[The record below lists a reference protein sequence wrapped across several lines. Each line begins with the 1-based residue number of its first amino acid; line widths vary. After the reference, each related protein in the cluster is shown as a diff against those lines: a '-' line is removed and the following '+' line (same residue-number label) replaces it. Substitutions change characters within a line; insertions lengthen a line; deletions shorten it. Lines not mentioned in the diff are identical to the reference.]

1 MRNRTLKL
9 VTAAGVLVALAGLTA
24 CSGGGGGSSS
34 DSALS
39 GGRAAPE
46 RGVGAPGS
54 DSVDGTDE
62 KTAPGANRTVVTAK
76 SVIRTGEVTLTAK
89 DLAKVRE
96 DIDALLAAV
105 DGTLGSEQSSHDRK
119 GRLERST
126 LVLRVPVDSFGA
138 AKSAL
143 MKMGKL
149 ESSDETSKD
158 VTTQVIDVEE
168 RVQTLQNSLDD
179 LQRFQRSAK
188 DVKDLLD
195 FEEKIT
201 QRQSELQSL
210 KAQQSYL
217 LDQTSLSTITVHLST
232 PEKYVPPPDALE
244 GAGFIA
250 GLTAGWHALVDV
262 FVVSLT
268 VFGAVLPFL
277 AALLLVGVPAWLGI
291 RTLVRRRKTE
301 APAVEA
307 PTV

>member
-9 VTAAGVLVALAGLTA
+9 TMVAGVLVALAGLSA
-24 CSGGGGGSSS
+24 CSGGGGGSSA
-34 DSALS
+34 DSLSS

-46 RGVGAPGS
+46 PAVGADSPGS
-54 DSVDGTDE
+54 TDE
-62 KTAPGANRTVVTAK
+62 KAAPGANRTVVTAK
-76 SVIRTGEVTLTAK
+76 SVIRTGEVSLTAK
-89 DLAKVRE
+89 DLAKVRD
-96 DIDALLAAV
+96 DIDALMAAV
-105 DGTLGSEQSSHDRK
+105 GGSVDSEESSHDRH
-119 GRLERST
+119 GRLEQST
-126 LVLRVPVDSFGA
+126 VVLRVPVERFKA

-149 ESSDETSKD
+149 QTSDQTSKD
-158 VTTQVIDVEE
+158 VTTQVIDVDE

-210 KAQQSYL
+210 KAQQAYL
-217 LDQTSLSTITVHLST
+217 LDQTSMSTITVHLST

-244 GAGFIA
+244 GAGFLA
-250 GLTAGWHALVDV
+250 GLKAGWNALVDV

-277 AALLLVGVPAWLGI
+277 GVALLLGVPTWLGL
-291 RTLVRRRKTE
+291 RTWLRRRKE
-301 APAVEA
+301 APPAEA
-307 PTV
+307 QAS

>member
-9 VTAAGVLVALAGLTA
+9 AMAAVALVALAGLTA
-24 CSGGGGGSSS
+24 CSGGSGSLADSGGSS
-34 DSALS
+34 DSL
-39 GGRAAPE
+39 AAPE
-46 RGVGAPGS
+46 PATGAPGP
-54 DSVDGTDE
+54 DSADE
-62 KTAPGANRTVVTAK
+62 KAAPGANRTVVTAK
-76 SVIRTGEVTLTAK
+76 AVIRTGEVSLTAK
-89 DLAKVRE
+89 DLAKVRD
-96 DIDALLAAV
+96 DIDALMAAV
-105 DGTLGSEQSSHDRK
+105 GGSVGSEESSHDRH
-119 GRLERST
+119 GRLEQST
-126 LVLRVPVDSFGA
+126 VVLRVPVEKFKA

-149 ESSDETSKD
+149 QTSDETSKD

-210 KAQQSYL
+210 KAQQAYL
-217 LDQTSLSTITVHLST
+217 TDQTSMSTITVHLST

-244 GAGFIA
+244 GAGFLA
-250 GLTAGWHALVDV
+250 GLKAGWNALVDV

-277 AALLLVGVPAWLGI
+277 GVALLVGVPAWLGI
-291 RTLVRRRKTE
+291 RTLVRRRKVTPPAE
-301 APAVEA
+301 APAS
-307 PTV
+307 

>member
-9 VTAAGVLVALAGLTA
+9 AMAAVALVALAGLTA
-24 CSGGGGGSSS
+24 CTGGSGSLADSGGSS
-34 DSALS
+34 DSL
-39 GGRAAPE
+39 AAPE
-46 RGVGAPGS
+46 PATGAPGS
-54 DSVDGTDE
+54 DSADE
-62 KTAPGANRTVVTAK
+62 KAAPGANRTVVTPKAI
-76 SVIRTGEVTLTAK
+76 IRTGEVSLTAK
-89 DLAKVRE
+89 DLAKVRD
-96 DIDALLAAV
+96 DIDALMAAV
-105 DGTLGSEQSSHDRK
+105 GGSVGSEESSHDRH
-119 GRLERST
+119 GRLEQST
-126 LVLRVPVDSFGA
+126 VVLRVPVEKFKA

-149 ESSDETSKD
+149 QTSDETSKD

-210 KAQQSYL
+210 KAQQAYL
-217 LDQTSLSTITVHLST
+217 TDQTSMSTITVHLST

-244 GAGFIA
+244 GAGFLA
-250 GLTAGWHALVDV
+250 GLKAGWNALVDV

-277 AALLLVGVPAWLGI
+277 GVALLVGVPTWLGI
-291 RTLVRRRKTE
+291 RTLVRRRKVTPPAE
-301 APAVEA
+301 APAS
-307 PTV
+307 

>member
-9 VTAAGVLVALAGLTA
+9 MMAAGVLVALAGLTA
-24 CSGGGGGSSS
+24 CSGGGGGSSA
-34 DSALS
+34 DSASSDAL
-39 GGRAAPE
+39 AAPE
-46 RGVGAPGS
+46 PATGLNSPGS
-54 DSVDGTDE
+54 ADE
-62 KTAPGANRTVVTAK
+62 KAAPGANRTVVTPKAI
-76 SVIRTGEVTLTAK
+76 IRTGEVSLTAK
-89 DLAKVRE
+89 DLAKVRD
-96 DIDALLAAV
+96 DIDALMAAV
-105 DGTLGSEQSSHDRK
+105 GGSVGSEESSHDRH
-119 GRLERST
+119 GRLEQST
-126 LVLRVPVDSFGA
+126 VVLRVPVEKFKA

-149 ESSDETSKD
+149 QTSDETSKD

-210 KAQQSYL
+210 KAQQAYL
-217 LDQTSLSTITVHLST
+217 IDQTSMSTITVHLST

-244 GAGFIA
+244 GAGFLA
-250 GLTAGWHALVDV
+250 GLKAGWNALVDV

-268 VFGAVLPFL
+268 VLGAVLPFL
-277 AALLLVGVPAWLGI
+277 GVALLVGVPAWLGI
-291 RTLVRRRKTE
+291 RTLVRRRKVTPPAE
-301 APAVEA
+301 APAS
-307 PTV
+307 

>member
-9 VTAAGVLVALAGLTA
+9 AMAAVALVALAGLTA
-24 CSGGGGGSSS
+24 CSGGSGSLADSGGSS
-34 DSALS
+34 DSL
-39 GGRAAPE
+39 AAPE
-46 RGVGAPGS
+46 PATGAPGS
-54 DSVDGTDE
+54 DSADE
-62 KTAPGANRTVVTAK
+62 KAAPGANRTVVTPKA
-76 SVIRTGEVTLTAK
+76 VIRTGEVSLTAK
-89 DLAKVRE
+89 DLAKVRD
-96 DIDALLAAV
+96 DIDALMAAV
-105 DGTLGSEQSSHDRK
+105 GGSVGSEESSHDRH
-119 GRLERST
+119 GRLEQST
-126 LVLRVPVDSFGA
+126 VVLRVPVEKFTA

-149 ESSDETSKD
+149 QTSDETSKD

-210 KAQQSYL
+210 KAQQAYL
-217 LDQTSLSTITVHLST
+217 TDQTSMSTITVHLST

-244 GAGFIA
+244 GAGFLA
-250 GLTAGWHALVDV
+250 GLKAGWNALVDV

-277 AALLLVGVPAWLGI
+277 GVALLVGVPAWLGI
-291 RTLVRRRKTE
+291 RTLVRRRKVTPPAE
-301 APAVEA
+301 APAS
-307 PTV
+307 

>member
-9 VTAAGVLVALAGLTA
+9 TMAAGVLVALAGLTA
-24 CSGGGGGSSS
+24 CGGGSGSSS

-39 GGRAAPE
+39 GGGDAPE
-46 RGVGAPGS
+46 PAVGTLGS
-54 DSVDGTDE
+54 DSAGE
-62 KTAPGANRTVVTAK
+62 KAAPGANRTVVTPKAI
-76 SVIRTGEVTLTAK
+76 IRTGEVSLTAK
-89 DLAKVRE
+89 DLAKVRD
-96 DIDALLAAV
+96 DIDALMAAV
-105 DGTLGSEQSSHDRK
+105 GGSVGSEESSHDRH
-119 GRLERST
+119 GRLEQST
-126 LVLRVPVDSFGA
+126 VVLRVPVERFKA

-149 ESSDETSKD
+149 QTSDETSKD

-210 KAQQSYL
+210 KAQQAYL
-217 LDQTSLSTITVHLST
+217 TDQTSMSTITVHLST

-244 GAGFIA
+244 GAGFLA
-250 GLTAGWHALVDV
+250 GLKAGWHALVDV

-268 VFGAVLPFL
+268 VVGAVLPFL
-277 AALLLVGVPAWLGI
+277 GVALLVGVPAWLGI
-291 RTLVRRRKTE
+291 RALVRRRKVTPPAE
-301 APAVEA
+301 AQAS
-307 PTV
+307 

>member
-1 MRNRTLKL
+1 MDS
-9 VTAAGVLVALAGLTA
+9 G
-24 CSGGGGGSSS
+24 SGGS
-34 DSALS
+34 L
-39 GGRAAPE
+39 AAPE
-46 RGVGAPGS
+46 VGS
-54 DSVDGTDE
+54 DGPGGTDE
-62 KTAPGANRTVVTAK
+62 KAARGANRTVVTPKAI
-76 SVIRTGEVTLTAK
+76 IRTGEVSLTAK
-89 DLAKVRE
+89 DLTKVRD
-96 DIDALLAAV
+96 DIDALMATVGGSV
-105 DGTLGSEQSSHDRK
+105 DSEESSHDRR
-119 GRLERST
+119 GRLEQST
-126 LVLRVPVDSFGA
+126 VVLRIPVEKFNA

-149 ESSDETSKD
+149 QKSDESSKD

-210 KAQQSYL
+210 KAQQAYL
-217 LDQTSLSTITVHLST
+217 TDQTSMSTITVHLST

-244 GAGFIA
+244 GAGFLA
-250 GLTAGWHALVDV
+250 GLKAGWNALVDV

-277 AALLLVGVPAWLGI
+277 SVALLVGVPAWLGI
-291 RTLVRRRKTE
+291 RALVRRRKATPPAE
-301 APAVEA
+301 APAS
-307 PTV
+307 

>member
-9 VTAAGVLVALAGLTA
+9 TMVAGVLVALAGLSA
-24 CSGGGGGSSS
+24 CSGGGGGSSA
-34 DSALS
+34 DSLSS

-46 RGVGAPGS
+46 PAVGADSPGS
-54 DSVDGTDE
+54 TDE
-62 KTAPGANRTVVTAK
+62 KAAPGANRTVVTAK
-76 SVIRTGEVTLTAK
+76 SVIRTGEVSLTAK
-89 DLAKVRE
+89 DLAKVRD
-96 DIDALLAAV
+96 DIDALMAAV
-105 DGTLGSEQSSHDRK
+105 GGSVDSEESSHDRH
-119 GRLERST
+119 GRLEQST
-126 LVLRVPVDSFGA
+126 VVLRVPVERFKA

-149 ESSDETSKD
+149 QTSDQTSKD
-158 VTTQVIDVEE
+158 VTTQVIDVDE

-210 KAQQSYL
+210 KAQQAYL
-217 LDQTSLSTITVHLST
+217 LDQTSMSTITVHLST

-244 GAGFIA
+244 GAGFLA
-250 GLTAGWHALVDV
+250 GLKAGWNALVDV

-268 VFGAVLPFL
+268 VFGAALPFL
-277 AALLLVGVPAWLGI
+277 GVALLLGVPTWLGL
-291 RTLVRRRKTE
+291 RTLLRRRKE
-301 APAVEA
+301 APPAEA
-307 PTV
+307 QAS

>member
-9 VTAAGVLVALAGLTA
+9 TMAAGVLAALAGLTA
-24 CSGGGGGSSS
+24 CSGGSGSSADSGGSS
-34 DSALS
+34 DSL
-39 GGRAAPE
+39 AAPE
-46 RGVGAPGS
+46 PATGAPGS
-54 DSVDGTDE
+54 DSPGSTDE
-62 KTAPGANRTVVTAK
+62 KAAPGANRTVVTPKAI
-76 SVIRTGEVTLTAK
+76 IRTGQVSLTAK
-89 DLAKVRE
+89 DLAQVRD
-96 DIDALLAAV
+96 DIDALMAAV
-105 DGTLGSEQSSHDRK
+105 GGSVGSEESSHDRH

-126 LVLRVPVDSFGA
+126 VVLRVPVERFQA

-143 MKMGKL
+143 MKMGRL
-149 ESSDETSKD
+149 QTSDETSKD

-210 KAQQSYL
+210 KAQQAYL
-217 LDQTSLSTITVHLST
+217 TDQTSLSTITVHLST

-244 GAGFIA
+244 GAGFLA
-250 GLTAGWHALVDV
+250 GLKAGWHALVDV

-268 VFGAVLPFL
+268 VFGAALPFL
-277 AALLLVGVPAWLGI
+277 VVALLGGVPAWLGI
-291 RTLVRRRKTE
+291 RALVRRRKVTPPAE
-301 APAVEA
+301 APAS
-307 PTV
+307 

>member
-9 VTAAGVLVALAGLTA
+9 TMAAGVLVALAGLTA
-24 CSGGGGGSSS
+24 CSGGASNSSTMDSGSGGS
-34 DSALS
+34 L
-39 GGRAAPE
+39 AAPE
-46 RGVGAPGS
+46 PGS
-54 DSVDGTDE
+54 DSPGGTDE
-62 KTAPGANRTVVTAK
+62 KAAPGANRTVVTPKAI
-76 SVIRTGEVTLTAK
+76 IRTGEVSLTAK
-89 DLAKVRE
+89 DLAKVRD
-96 DIDALLAAV
+96 DIDALMAAV
-105 DGTLGSEQSSHDRK
+105 GGSVGSEESSHDRH
-119 GRLERST
+119 GRLEQST
-126 LVLRVPVDSFGA
+126 VVLRVPVGKFQA

-149 ESSDETSKD
+149 QTSDETSKD

-210 KAQQSYL
+210 KAQQAYL
-217 LDQTSLSTITVHLST
+217 TDQTSMSTITVHLST

-244 GAGFIA
+244 GAGFLA
-250 GLTAGWHALVDV
+250 GLKAGWNALGDV

-268 VFGAVLPFL
+268 VFGALLPFL
-277 AALLLVGVPAWLGI
+277 GVALLVGVPAWLGI
-291 RTLVRRRKTE
+291 RSLVRRRKATPRAE
-301 APAVEA
+301 APAS
-307 PTV
+307 

>member
-9 VTAAGVLVALAGLTA
+9 AMAAVALVALAGLTA
-24 CSGGGGGSSS
+24 CSGGSGSLADSGGSS
-34 DSALS
+34 DSL
-39 GGRAAPE
+39 AAPE
-46 RGVGAPGS
+46 PATGAPGS
-54 DSVDGTDE
+54 DSADE
-62 KTAPGANRTVVTAK
+62 KAAPGANRTVVTPKAI
-76 SVIRTGEVTLTAK
+76 IRTGEVSLTAK
-89 DLAKVRE
+89 DLAKVRD
-96 DIDALLAAV
+96 DIDALMAAV
-105 DGTLGSEQSSHDRK
+105 GGSVGSEESSHDRH
-119 GRLERST
+119 GRLEQST
-126 LVLRVPVDSFGA
+126 VVLRVPVEKFKA

-149 ESSDETSKD
+149 QTSDETSKD

-210 KAQQSYL
+210 KAQQAYL
-217 LDQTSLSTITVHLST
+217 TDQTSMSTITVHLST

-244 GAGFIA
+244 GAGFLA
-250 GLTAGWHALVDV
+250 GLKAGWNALVDV

-277 AALLLVGVPAWLGI
+277 GVALLVGVPTWLGI
-291 RTLVRRRKTE
+291 RTLVRRRKVTPPAE
-301 APAVEA
+301 APAS
-307 PTV
+307 

>member
-9 VTAAGVLVALAGLTA
+9 AMAAVALVALAGLTA
-24 CSGGGGGSSS
+24 CSGGSGSLADSGGSS
-34 DSALS
+34 DSL
-39 GGRAAPE
+39 AAPE
-46 RGVGAPGS
+46 PATGAPGS
-54 DSVDGTDE
+54 DSADE
-62 KTAPGANRTVVTAK
+62 KAAPGANRTVVTPKAI
-76 SVIRTGEVTLTAK
+76 IRTGEVSLTAK
-89 DLAKVRE
+89 DLAKVRD
-96 DIDALLAAV
+96 DIDALMAAV
-105 DGTLGSEQSSHDRK
+105 GGSVGSEESSHDRH
-119 GRLERST
+119 GRLEQST
-126 LVLRVPVDSFGA
+126 VVLRVPVEKFKA

-149 ESSDETSKD
+149 QTSDETSKD

-210 KAQQSYL
+210 KAQQAYL
-217 LDQTSLSTITVHLST
+217 TDQTSMSTITVHLST
-232 PEKYVPPPDALE
+232 PEKFVPPPDALE
-244 GAGFIA
+244 GAGFLA
-250 GLTAGWHALVDV
+250 GLKAGWHALVDV

-277 AALLLVGVPAWLGI
+277 GVALLVGVPAWLGI
-291 RTLVRRRKTE
+291 RTLVRRRKVTPPAE
-301 APAVEA
+301 APAS
-307 PTV
+307 

>member
-9 VTAAGVLVALAGLTA
+9 AMAAVALVALAGLTA
-24 CSGGGGGSSS
+24 CSGGSGSLADSGGSS
-34 DSALS
+34 DSL
-39 GGRAAPE
+39 AAPE
-46 RGVGAPGS
+46 PATGAPGS
-54 DSVDGTDE
+54 DSADE
-62 KTAPGANRTVVTAK
+62 KAAPGANRTVVTAK
-76 SVIRTGEVTLTAK
+76 AVIRTGEVSLTAK
-89 DLAKVRE
+89 DLAKVRD
-96 DIDALLAAV
+96 DIDALMAAV
-105 DGTLGSEQSSHDRK
+105 GGSVGSEESSHDRH
-119 GRLERST
+119 GRLEQST
-126 LVLRVPVDSFGA
+126 VVLRVPVERFKA
-138 AKSAL
+138 AKTAL

-149 ESSDETSKD
+149 QTSDETSKD

-210 KAQQSYL
+210 KAQQAYL
-217 LDQTSLSTITVHLST
+217 TDQTSMSTITVHLST

-244 GAGFIA
+244 GAGFLA
-250 GLTAGWHALVDV
+250 GLKAGWNALVDV

-277 AALLLVGVPAWLGI
+277 GVALLVGVPAWLGI
-291 RTLVRRRKTE
+291 RTLVRRRKVTPPAE
-301 APAVEA
+301 APAS
-307 PTV
+307 

>member
-9 VTAAGVLVALAGLTA
+9 TMAAGVLVALAGLTA
-24 CSGGGGGSSS
+24 CSGGSGSSS

-39 GGRAAPE
+39 ASGDAPE
-46 RGVGAPGS
+46 PAVGTLGS
-54 DSVDGTDE
+54 DSAGE
-62 KTAPGANRTVVTAK
+62 KAAPGANRTVVTPKAI
-76 SVIRTGEVTLTAK
+76 IRTGEVSLTAK
-89 DLAKVRE
+89 DLAKVRD
-96 DIDALLAAV
+96 DIDALMAAV
-105 DGTLGSEQSSHDRK
+105 GGSVGSEESSHDRH
-119 GRLERST
+119 GRLEQST
-126 LVLRVPVDSFGA
+126 VVLRVPVERFKA

-149 ESSDETSKD
+149 QTSDETSKD

-210 KAQQSYL
+210 KAQQAYL
-217 LDQTSLSTITVHLST
+217 TDQTSMSTITVHLST

-244 GAGFIA
+244 GAGFLA
-250 GLTAGWHALVDV
+250 GLKAGWHALVDV

-277 AALLLVGVPAWLGI
+277 GVALLVGVPAWLGI
-291 RTLVRRRKTE
+291 RALVRRRKVTPPAE
-301 APAVEA
+301 AQAS
-307 PTV
+307 